1 MPSPVVRAPPSSV
14 EDAGLILV
22 QGFKI
27 PYTVGCSQKKFF
39 LIEKKIRRVFE
50 ILQQSNSFSCVE
62 FSVCVCGGYFFKEM
76 CLTFSSIRLIFSFL
90 SQKNG

>member
-39 LIEKKIRRVFE
+39 LIEKKIREGLR
-50 ILQQSNSFSCVE
+50 NSSTI
-62 FSVCVCGGYFFKEM
+62 K
-76 CLTFSSIRLIFSFL
+76 FL
-90 SQKNG
+90 FLC